1 MQLWS
6 TNRQIVAFSSI
17 TMSVRA
23 YHFESTLVV
32 AACSASR
39 GIGKDGTL
47 PWPKLPSDL
56 KAFKELTMGHPVLMG
71 SATYESLPKSVRPL
85 PGRLNIVLSS
95 RTRAQLQLPDN
106 VLIAGSL
113 PAAAALLEARGLQ
126 RVFVIGGASIYKQ
139 ALAAPQWSHRVH
151 YTHIEKEFPCD
162 RFFPANLDD
171 PQHGFQ
177 LISLGARE
185 EEGGVAFQ
193 KREYVRSEPGTDVTF
208 LDERRLSTFAEAA
221 HAEYQYLDLVR
232 RIIREGV
239 QRDDRTGTGTRS
251 IFGAQMRFDLK
262 DSFPLLTTKR
272 VFWRGVVEELLW
284 FISGSTDAKQ
294 LSAKGVSIWDGNG
307 SRQFLDKLG
316 FTHREVGDLGP
327 VYGFQWRHF
336 GAKYEDCRKDYS
348 GEGVDQLAQVIDT
361 IKRKPHDRRIV
372 LCAWNPDAMA
382 EMALPPCHVLS
393 QFYVANGRLSCQM
406 YQRSCDMG
414 LGVPF
419 NIASYALLTLLVA
432 SVCGLQAGE
441 FVHTLGDAHVYNNH
455 IEALEQQLQR
465 KPKPFPRVAITPR
478 ENIEHFTADDI
489 KLVGYEPHKTIKMK
503 MAV

>member
-1 MQLWS
+1 MHPNHFEFGF
-6 TNRQIVAFSSI
+6 TFSSSAM
-17 TMSVRA
+17 TARTC
-23 YHFESTLVV
+23 HFESTLVV
-32 AACSASR
+32 AACGASR

-47 PWPKLPSDL
+47 PWPKLSSDL
-56 KAFKELTMGHPVLMG
+56 KAFKALTMGHPVLMG
-71 SATYESLPKSVRPL
+71 STTYESLPKSVRPL

-95 RTRAQLQLPDN
+95 RTRTQLGLPDS

-113 PAAAALLEARGLQ
+113 SAAATLLEKLGLR

-139 ALAAPQWSHRVH
+139 ALATPQWSHRVH
-151 YTHIEKEFPCD
+151 YTHIENDFPCD
-162 RFFPANLDD
+162 RFFPADLDD
-171 PQHGFQ
+171 PQQGFQ
-177 LISLGARE
+177 LISLGAQE
-185 EEGGVAFQ
+185 EQGDIIFQ
-193 KREYVRSEPGTDVTF
+193 QREYVRSEPGTNVTF
-208 LDERRLSTFAEAA
+208 LDERQASTYGEAR

-232 RIIREGV
+232 RILREGV
-239 QRDDRTGTGTRS
+239 QRDDRTGTGTKS
-251 IFGAQMRFDLK
+251 LFGAQMRFDLK

-284 FISGSTDAKQ
+284 FISGSTDAKK
-294 LSAKGVSIWDGNG
+294 LSVKGVNIWDGNG

-316 FTHREVGDLGP
+316 FSDREVGDLGP
-327 VYGFQWRHF
+327 VYGFQWRYF
-336 GAKYEDCRKDYS
+336 GAKYKDCRKDYS

-361 IKRKPHDRRIV
+361 IKRKPNDRRII
-372 LCAWNPDAMA
+372 LCAWNPNAIP
-382 EMALPPCHVLS
+382 EMALPPCHVLA

-419 NIASYALLTLLVA
+419 NIASYALLTLLIA
-432 SVCGLQAGE
+432 CVCGLEAGE

-455 IEALEQQLQR
+455 VESLEQQLER
-465 KPKPFPRVAITPR
+465 EPKPFPRVEIRPR
-478 ENIEHFTADDI
+478 DNIEHFTAKDI